1 MCTSVKREG
10 LASLL
15 PTPPQGHR
23 KGDVSGESWEDGRGF
38 HVRDAGNHG
47 KGTAMWAALGLHAQM
62 EARIQV
68 LVPEHLR
75 LKESTPRHLPATCMG
90 PWGGPAG

>member
-47 KGTAMWAALGLHAQM
+47 KGTAMWAALGLRAQM

-90 PWGGPAG
+90 PWGCPAG